1 MSVSSITADEFTRCF
16 PRFMLHDDLVNGLLE
31 QASRHS
37 FPAGMHLY
45 WEGDSCSG
53 IAFLLSGSIRVYRCS
68 EAGREITLYEIG
80 SGETC
85 ILNASC
91 ILAEKPYPAN
101 AVTLTEGEFLLIP
114 AGSFRRML
122 GVHELLR
129 NMVFSLLSD
138 RLGDIMELVNEVA
151 FRRMDLRLMEYLIE
165 KSVHGQLLSTHQK
178 IASDLG
184 TSREVVSRILK
195 EFERQG
201 KIALNR
207 NEINLLSGT

>member
-1 MSVSSITADEFTRCF
+1 MCAASITPDEFSEQF
-16 PRFMLHDDLVNGLLE
+16 PRFLPRQGLIEGLLE
-31 QASRHS
+31 CAHRQP

-53 IAFLLSGSIRVYRCS
+53 IAFLLSGTIRVYRCS

-80 SGETC
+80 PGETC

-91 ILAEKPYPAN
+91 ILGEKPYPAN
-101 AVTLTEGEFLLIP
+101 AVTLTEGEFVLIP
-114 AGSFRRML
+114 ADSFRRML
-122 GVHELLR
+122 DLHETLR
-129 NMVFSLLSD
+129 TMVFSLLSE

-151 FRRMDLRLMEYLIE
+151 FRRMDERLMEYLVE
-165 KSVHGQLLSTHQK
+165 KSGNGLLLATHQK

-201 KIALNR
+201 KVALSR
-207 NEINLLSGT
+207 NEIMLVS